1 MSVSE
6 NDFSDKKQVDFGDFG
21 AITPVLKTDERR
33 VQPVYVADVEGTS
46 SGNSEE
52 HKDLCGNSHLEK
64 IGDSRW
70 RVTLNGVITRS
81 QLNKLKKMQPA
92 SQEVK
97 LISNGHTGPVE
108 FDRFTWTQTD
118 DLNYG
123 TFFIDGE
130 EITEPLFKFQ
140 LQTRDSENS

>member
-52 HKDLCGNSHLEK
+52 HKDMCGNSHLEK

-81 QLNKLKKMQPA
+81 QLNK
-92 SQEVK
+92 
-97 LISNGHTGPVE
+97 
-108 FDRFTWTQTD
+108 
-118 DLNYG
+118 
-123 TFFIDGE
+123 
-130 EITEPLFKFQ
+130 
-140 LQTRDSENS
+140 